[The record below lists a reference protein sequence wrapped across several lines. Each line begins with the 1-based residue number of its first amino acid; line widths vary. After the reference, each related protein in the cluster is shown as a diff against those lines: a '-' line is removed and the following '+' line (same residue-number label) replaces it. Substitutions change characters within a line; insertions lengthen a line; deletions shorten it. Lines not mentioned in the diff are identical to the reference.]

1 MKGGLPMRINREK
14 LAVSTPGGDAFSE
27 APAEVRPVHGV
38 LFVLACLALVI
49 CLLLCTVAAVM
60 MLTYAPGDPEQA
72 GMGEIGVMMGE
83 MAAAFLVLALWEMF
97 RPVWL
102 LGLAL
107 SVVLAVRRR
116 RKPRWL
122 WVTSLCMV
130 GALAVMGAVM
140 LVWI

>member
-1 MKGGLPMRINREK
+1 M
-14 LAVSTPGGDAFSE
+14 SE
-27 APAEVRPVHGV
+27 VPAEVRPLHGV
-38 LFVLACLALVI
+38 LFVLACLAVAV
-49 CLLLCTVAAVM
+49 CLLICPALAVM
-60 MLTYAPGDPEQA
+60 LLTSPPGAPEQA

-102 LGLAL
+102 VGLAL

-116 RKPRWL
+116 GKPRWL
-122 WVTSLCMV
+122 WVASLCMA
-130 GALAVMGAVM
+130 GGLAVMGAVM

>member
-1 MKGGLPMRINREK
+1 MRKDDER
-14 LAVSTPGGDAFSE
+14 LAVPTLGGDAFSE
-27 APAEVRPVHGV
+27 APAEVRPLHGV
-38 LFVLACLALVI
+38 LFVLACLAVAV
-49 CLLLCTVAAVM
+49 CLLICTALAVM
-60 MLTYAPGDPEQA
+60 MLTYTPGDPEHA

-83 MAAAFLVLALWEMF
+83 LGAAFIVLMLRGIF

-116 RKPRWL
+116 GKPRWL
-122 WVTSLCMV
+122 WVASLCMA
-130 GALAVMGAVM
+130 GGLAVMGAVM

>member
-1 MKGGLPMRINREK
+1 MRKDDER
-14 LAVSTPGGDAFSE
+14 LAVSTPGGDALLE
-27 APAEVRPVHGV
+27 APAEVRPLHGV
-38 LFVLACLALVI
+38 LFVLACLAVAV
-49 CLLLCTVAAVM
+49 CLLIFTVWAVIL
-60 MLTYAPGDPEQA
+60 LTYTPGDPAQA
-72 GMGEIGVMMGE
+72 GMGVLGD

-102 LGLAL
+102 VGLAL
-107 SVVLAVRRR
+107 SGVLALRRR
-116 RKPRWL
+116 GKPRWL

>member
-1 MKGGLPMRINREK
+1 ML
-14 LAVSTPGGDAFSE
+14 D

-38 LFVLACLALVI
+38 LFVLACLAVAF
-49 CLLLCTVAAVM
+49 CLLIFTVWAVIL
-60 MLTYAPGDPEQA
+60 LTYTPGDSEQA

-102 LGLAL
+102 VGLAL
-107 SVVLAVRRR
+107 SGALALRRR
-116 RKPRWL
+116 GKPRWL

-130 GALAVMGAVM
+130 GGLAVMGAVM
-140 LVWI
+140 WVWL

>member
-1 MKGGLPMRINREK
+1 MRKDRDK
-14 LAVSTPGGDAFSE
+14 LAVSTPGGDALLD

-72 GMGEIGVMMGE
+72 GLGDVGVAMGELAMGF
-83 MAAAFLVLALWEMF
+83 AVLMLREIF
-97 RPVWL
+97 RPVWIAGL
-102 LGLAL
+102 LLSGAL
-107 SVVLAVRRR
+107 VVRRR
-116 RKPRWL
+116 GKPRWI
-122 WVTSLCMV
+122 WGASLCMA

-140 LVWI
+140 LVWS

>member
-1 MKGGLPMRINREK
+1 MRINREK
-14 LAVSTPGGDAFSE
+14 LAVSTPGGEAFSE
-27 APAEVRPVHGV
+27 VPAEVRPLHGV
-38 LFVLACLALVI
+38 LFVLACLAVAV
-49 CLLLCTVAAVM
+49 CLLIFTVWAVIL
-60 MLTYAPGDPEQA
+60 LTYTPGDPEQA

-83 MAAAFLVLALWEMF
+83 LGAAFIVLMLRGIF

-116 RKPRWL
+116 GKPRWL
-122 WVTSLCMV
+122 WVASLCMA
-130 GALAVMGAVM
+130 GGLAVMGAVM